1 MKTEAPG
8 SYVIHPES
16 HGKVGDRQSR
26 KASWLESTVC
36 MKSVKKS
43 QADHIADILRDIS
56 LPGPILISDAAIN
69 QTGQV
74 PALIALTLSQKL

>member
-1 MKTEAPG
+1 
-8 SYVIHPES
+8 
-16 HGKVGDRQSR
+16 
-26 KASWLESTVC
+26 

-43 QADHIADILRDIS
+43 QADHIADILRDVS
-56 LPGPILISDAAIN
+56 LSGPILISDAAMN